1 MQTNAKTPKSNEVIS
16 LSVMMIILIVTQV
29 LLYVVTAP
37 YA

>member
-1 MQTNAKTPKSNEVIS
+1 MQTDAKSPKSNEVMS